1 MSESFSI
8 VRSKI
13 RCFPVRAVKDALKP
27 SEQRA
32 VEASAIAAL
41 KAAGVGP
48 EIFYMKFEHEGQT
61 FALHSRLNPKG
72 ETLDIEYDFISP
84 GMYPGPITQAQH
96 RAAVAKFR
104 DRRSGARLGGRF
116 GSEAEDE
123 EEDSDAS

>member
-8 VRSKI
+8 VRRKI

-27 SEQRA
+27 PAQRA

-48 EIFYMKFEHEGQT
+48 EVFYMKFEHEGQT
-61 FALHSRLNPKG
+61 FALHSRINPKG

-84 GMYPGPITQAQH
+84 GMHPGPITQAQH
-96 RAAVAKFR
+96 RAAVDKFR
-104 DRRSGARLGGRF
+104 DRRSSARTGGRF
-116 GSEAEDE
+116 GGEGEGEDA
-123 EEDSDAS
+123 DAG